1 MNQCL
6 RFIILQYMDQLIQS
20 LGNCLNIYIKQKGNL
35 NSNTQQQQQ
44 VDTDDITIG
53 YENKR
58 QINDSQHFEM
68 KIKRHN
74 IFIVTMYHIYNDTIV
89 LGELSNPY
97 LVITLKMF
105 TCTFSYCV
113 ILQVL
118 IVLIATF
125 ILKLQSMDG
134 NIGLQLVAKR
144 LRQENMNIL
153 LQSTNQL

>member
-1 MNQCL
+1 
-6 RFIILQYMDQLIQS
+6 MDQLIQS

-74 IFIVTMYHIYNDTIV
+74 IFIVTMYHIVNDTIV
-89 LGELSNPY
+89 LGLEKHLLYEYS
-97 LVITLKMF
+97 T
-105 TCTFSYCV
+105 
-113 ILQVL
+113 
-118 IVLIATF
+118 
-125 ILKLQSMDG
+125 
-134 NIGLQLVAKR
+134 
-144 LRQENMNIL
+144 MNHGDKFGY
-153 LQSTNQL
+153 TTTYAY